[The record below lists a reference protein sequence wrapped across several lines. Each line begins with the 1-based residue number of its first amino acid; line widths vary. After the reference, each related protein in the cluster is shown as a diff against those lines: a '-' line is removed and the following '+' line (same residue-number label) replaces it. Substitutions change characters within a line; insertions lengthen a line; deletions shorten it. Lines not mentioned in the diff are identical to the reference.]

1 MVDEDIVVKMGIAVH
16 RVFVSEGDE
25 TRLDCFSER
34 GW

>member
-25 TRLDCFSER
+25 TRLDCLSKR